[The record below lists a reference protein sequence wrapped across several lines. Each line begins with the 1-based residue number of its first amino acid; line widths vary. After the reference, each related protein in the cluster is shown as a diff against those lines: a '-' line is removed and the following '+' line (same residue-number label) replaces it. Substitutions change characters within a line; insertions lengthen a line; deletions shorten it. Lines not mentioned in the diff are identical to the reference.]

1 MVTWL
6 HHGSIRRDTSCD
18 LLPPPARIEPLQRRR
33 IVSLVVA
40 AGACVAVGGLAAAVH
55 GGSGTDRE
63 VSPNAALVWGNPIPR
78 ALFRNGMSVQIAA
91 VVDQGG
97 TAPKPGSPEYRR
109 LRDDTMRQLVSD
121 LTVVSEARKLGLV
134 TIEPPLVSYIVRN
147 PAKVQRIWNRVYAYA
162 ARNVP
167 DPDDPKVVHA
177 THLDEHELPEVLTPH
192 QLTVYHDWQARRDRV
207 ASAFFGR
214 LFERY
219 RAHTSYAPGF
229 RPS

>member
-1 MVTWL
+1 
-6 HHGSIRRDTSCD
+6 
-18 LLPPPARIEPLQRRR
+18 LQRRR
-33 IVSLVVA
+33 IVSVVVA
-40 AGACVAVGGLAAAVH
+40 AGACVVVGGLVAAVH
-55 GGSGTDRE
+55 GGSGTHRG

-78 ALFRNGMSVQIAA
+78 ALFRKGMSIQIAA
-91 VVDQGG
+91 ITAQGG
-97 TAPKPGSPEYRR
+97 AAPKPGSPEYRQ
-109 LRDDTMRQLVSD
+109 LQDDTMRQLVSD

-147 PAKVQRIWNRVYAYA
+147 PAKVQRIWNRVYGYA
-162 ARNVP
+162 ARKVP
-167 DPDDPKVVHA
+167 DPDDPKVVKA
-177 THLDEHELPEVLTPH
+177 TRFDDHDLPEILTPH

-214 LFERY
+214 LFARY